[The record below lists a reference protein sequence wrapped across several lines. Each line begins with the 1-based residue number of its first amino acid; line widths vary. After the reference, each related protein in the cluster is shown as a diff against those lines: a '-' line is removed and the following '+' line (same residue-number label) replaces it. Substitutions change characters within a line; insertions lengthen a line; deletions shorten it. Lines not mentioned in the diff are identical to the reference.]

1 MAIRL
6 IWEEL
11 QAMAL
16 PKNILRKRLK
26 NEVELCKCHFDH
38 EFVVEDPEFS
48 KFPTTVFVTLKNIP
62 GPVIKGN
69 NIGHSFEHKLRI
81 EISEEYPYH
90 KPTARFLT
98 EVFHPNIVPAKRG
111 GWVCIKLLD
120 NWDFSSNLVTFLKG
134 IEALLSNPNPKSPY
148 QDAQTIKAAF
158 YFMKNPYIPPSMV
171 SSGDK

>member
-1 MAIRL
+1 L
-6 IWEEL
+6 NWEEL

-26 NEVELCKCHFDH
+26 NEIELCKGNFDH
-38 EFVVEDPEFS
+38 EFEIEDPEFED
-48 KFPTTVFVTLKNIP
+48 FPISILVTLKNIP
-62 GPVIKGN
+62 GPVLSDN
-69 NIGHSFEHKLRI
+69 NIVHSFEHRLKI

-120 NWDFSSNLVTFLKG
+120 DWDFSSNLVTFLKG

-148 QDAQTIKAAF
+148 QDKECIKAAF
-158 YFMKNPYIPPSMV
+158 YFVKNTYIPPSIV
-171 SSGDK
+171 STADK

>member
-6 IWEEL
+6 NWEEQ

-26 NEVELCKCHFDH
+26 NEIELCKVHFKH
-38 EFVVEDPEFS
+38 EFEVEDPEFE
-48 KFPTTVFVTLKNIP
+48 KFPTTIFVNLKNIP
-62 GPVIKGN
+62 GPVLRGN
-69 NIGHSFEHKLRI
+69 NIIHSFEHRLRI
-81 EISEEYPYH
+81 EISEEYPYL

-148 QDAQTIKAAF
+148 QDKESIKAAF
-158 YFMKNPYIPPSMV
+158 YFLKNPYLPPSV
-171 SSGDK
+171 VPTAEK